1 MKKKIYYLFIF
12 LLFTVVNFAQ
22 KNELGEVTIEELKE
36 KQYPTDPSA
45 EAAILFEKGKT
56 YFQYDTNTGFYT
68 LTEVETKIKVYTKEG
83 FEWATKIVPY
93 YIVGNAEQRV
103 TFTKAITYNL
113 EEGKIVKT
121 KLKSDGEFDE
131 KKNKYWSLKKITMPN
146 VKEGSIIEYKYTI
159 KSPNYGIFPVWKFQY
174 KIPVSYSSFDTYIPE
189 YFVYNNQFKGSYNPV
204 VETDSKT
211 KTFSGRYTAQKNNP
225 GGFSFDRE
233 SYEIEYKEYMTS
245 YTLKNV
251 PAIKEEKYVNNIEN
265 YVSSLHHELS
275 SVQMPKQAIQNYSVD
290 WESVVKSIMADED
303 FGNELKKQD
312 YFKNDIDNLLKG
324 ITSPDEKIITIFE
337 FVKAKMNWNKFYGY
351 SCDEGVKSAYKNKVG
366 NAAEINLMLTAMLK
380 YAGIEANPVLI
391 STRSNGIPVFPNRSA
406 FNYVICGVELK
417 ENVVLLDATS
427 KIALPDILPFRD
439 LNWFGRLIRENQSST
454 VVNLI
459 PKMKSNSNT
468 ILLCEIN
475 ENAKITGKLR
485 KQFSDYYAFEFRDK
499 YLNVNKE
506 NYLEIL
512 ENKLDGIS
520 ISDYKIENDQE
531 LYKKI
536 TETFSFEDQKNVEK
550 IGDKLYFSPLLFFQ
564 MKDNPFKIEDRNYPV
579 DFNFPFKDSYV
590 LNIKIPDNYEVEFSP
605 EDTNLFME
613 NNYGAFTYKITQMN
627 TTLQIAIT
635 FEVNTPAVP
644 SKDYKGLKSFYNMM
658 LEKQSEKIILKKKI

>member
-1 MKKKIYYLFIF
+1 
-12 LLFTVVNFAQ
+12 
-22 KNELGEVTIEELKE
+22 
-36 KQYPTDPSA
+36 
-45 EAAILFEKGKT
+45 
-56 YFQYDTNTGFYT
+56 
-68 LTEVETKIKVYTKEG
+68 
-83 FEWATKIVPY
+83 
-93 YIVGNAEQRV
+93 
-103 TFTKAITYNL
+103 
-113 EEGKIVKT
+113 
-121 KLKSDGEFDE
+121 
-131 KKNKYWSLKKITMPN
+131 
-146 VKEGSIIEYKYTI
+146 
-159 KSPNYGIFPVWKFQY
+159 
-174 KIPVSYSSFDTYIPE
+174 
-189 YFVYNNQFKGSYNPV
+189 
-204 VETDSKT
+204 
-211 KTFSGRYTAQKNNP
+211 
-225 GGFSFDRE
+225 
-233 SYEIEYKEYMTS
+233 
-245 YTLKNV
+245 
-251 PAIKEEKYVNNIEN
+251 
-265 YVSSLHHELS
+265 
-275 SVQMPKQAIQNYSVD
+275 
-290 WESVVKSIMADED
+290 
-303 FGNELKKQD
+303 
-312 YFKNDIDNLLKG
+312 
-324 ITSPDEKIITIFE
+324 
-337 FVKAKMNWNKFYGY
+337 
-351 SCDEGVKSAYKNKVG
+351 
-366 NAAEINLMLTAMLK
+366 
-380 YAGIEANPVLI
+380 
-391 STRSNGIPVFPNRSA
+391 
-406 FNYVICGVELK
+406 
-417 ENVVLLDATS
+417 
-427 KIALPDILPFRD
+427 PDILPFRD